1 MSTLVLDI
9 PVKEKITKIPDVYNT
24 DGYPNAA
31 KPVEQNNTEQNSV
44 EQNDTPQTDDSIGLN
59 IPVMLIG
66 IHDEPTEAK
75 IDTGAASCSLGA
87 TEIQCNGDI
96 VQFTIGNKT
105 YRATCHSKQN
115 IQTSEGDEERP
126 VVELTCKIKDDVYPK
141 VLFNINDRSDLKDQ
155 VLIGLNL
162 LHKLKTK
169 INPNEE
175 TDSTDR

>member
-9 PVKEKITKIPDVYNT
+9 PVKEKITNIPDVYNT
-24 DGYPNAA
+24 DGYHSATPVMQ
-31 KPVEQNNTEQNSV
+31 PVEQNE
-44 EQNDTPQTDDSIGLN
+44 PQSDESIGLN
-59 IPVMLIG
+59 IPVTLIG
-66 IHDEPTEAK
+66 IHDEPTDAK
-75 IDTGAASCSLGA
+75 IDTGAACCSLGA
-87 TEIQCNGDI
+87 TDIQCNGDT
-96 VQFTIGNKT
+96 VQFTIGDKT

-141 VLFNINDRSDLKDQ
+141 ILFNINDRSDLKDQ

-175 TDSTDR
+175 TNSTDR